1 MNTAP
6 SHIILF
12 DGFCNLC
19 SGTVKFIIRND
30 RKAVFKFAAL
40 QSPVI
45 QQLLKKHGLLNNT
58 ADTFVYFKE
67 GVVLIKSK
75 AALEVLKTL
84 GWPWKAGYLFIIIP
98 RPVRDFF
105 YDLIARSRYSLFGK
119 KDSCMVPKP
128 EHKSRFIEQS
138 K

>member
-1 MNTAP
+1 LNTAP

-98 RPVRDFF
+98 RPVRDFV
-105 YDLIARSRYSLFGK
+105 YDLIAKYRYRIFGK
-119 KDSCMVPKP
+119 RNTCMIPTA
-128 EHKSRFIEQS
+128 EIRNRFID
-138 K
+138 

>member
-1 MNTAP
+1 MNRNHP
-6 SHIILF
+6 NIILF

-45 QQLLKKHGLLNNT
+45 QQLFKKHGLLNNS

-67 GVVLIKSK
+67 GVVHIKSK

-84 GWPWKAGYLFIIIP
+84 GWPWKTAYLLIVIP
-98 RPVRDFF
+98 KPFRDFI
-105 YDLIARSRYSLFGK
+105 YDLIARSRYRIFGK
-119 KDSCMVPKP
+119 KDVCMVPLP
-128 EHKSRFIEQS
+128 EYKNRFI

>member
-45 QQLLKKHGLLNNT
+45 QQLLKKHGLLNNK

-67 GVVLIKSK
+67 GVVYIKSK

-84 GWPWKAGYLFIIIP
+84 EWPWKAGYLFIIVP
-98 RPVRDFF
+98 RSVRDFL
-105 YDLIARSRYSLFGK
+105 YDLIAKHRYRIFGK
-119 KDSCMVPKP
+119 RSKCMIPTT
-128 EHKSRFIEQS
+128 EIQNRFID
-138 K
+138 

>member
-1 MNTAP
+1 MKEKHPN
-6 SHIILF
+6 IILF

-19 SGTVKFIIRND
+19 SGVVKFILRND

-45 QQLLKKHGLLNNT
+45 QQLLKKHALLNNS

-67 GVVLIKSK
+67 GVVYIKSK

-84 GWPWKAGYLFIIIP
+84 GWPWKVCYLFIIIP
-98 RPVRDFF
+98 RPVSDFI
-105 YDLIARSRYSLFGK
+105 YDLIARSRYRIFGK
-119 KDSCMVPKP
+119 NDSCMVPKP
-128 EHKSRFIEQS
+128 EYRNRFID
-138 K
+138 